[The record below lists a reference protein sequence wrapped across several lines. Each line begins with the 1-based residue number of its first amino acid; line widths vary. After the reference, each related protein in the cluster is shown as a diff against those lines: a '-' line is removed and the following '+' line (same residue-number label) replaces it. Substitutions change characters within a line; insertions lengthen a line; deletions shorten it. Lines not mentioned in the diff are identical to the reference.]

1 MKLKSRIAIL
11 SLICVF
17 FCGSIVF
24 GMNVVIHNN
33 EIKSKN
39 TTSDKT
45 IDNEVNEESVE
56 YSDLIELLHKQ
67 GIDDDKLQYT
77 MEQFFEMTLLYPIN
91 EEDLT
96 VIKQLVK
103 DGADLTKIEDIY
115 MFLQNSNAS
124 LEYLKDMYYYG
135 EDVDFYGHYWL
146 EDAFNYCSGQ
156 KEYELSMGEVQK
168 YIDDGMS
175 IDDIR
180 TANII
185 SRSEVKNIQELLA
198 EKKSGKV
205 WGEIIGEVYTDIDL
219 SDIRTQDN
227 GNAILECIRLSRIS
241 DMSINQVYDEYRQ
254 SPQKITNDIIVPQ
267 IIEAEKK
274 VKELNLNVSESD
286 VYVSQVK
293 KEMGDVLSDN
303 EIKNLIQQK
312 YTKAEMKK
320 AATISEIDGR
330 NIESVLAENREINNF
345 DVEGAYID
353 E

>member
-24 GMNVVIHNN
+24 GMNIAIHNN
-33 EIKSKN
+33 EIQSKN
-39 TTSDKT
+39 TTFDKI
-45 IDNEVNEESVE
+45 IDNKVNGEFDE
-56 YSDLIELLHKQ
+56 YSDLIELLQKQ

-91 EEDLT
+91 KEDLII
-96 VIKQLVK
+96 IKQLVK
-103 DGADLTKIEDIY
+103 DGADLTKVEDIY

-135 EDVDFYGHYWL
+135 EDVDFYGRYWI

-156 KEYELSMGEVQK
+156 REYELSMEEVQK
-168 YIDDGMS
+168 YIDDGMT
-175 IDDIR
+175 IDDIT
-180 TANII
+180 TANIL
-185 SRSEVKNIQELLA
+185 SRSEVKNIQELLL
-198 EKKSGKV
+198 EKKSGRV
-205 WGEIIGEVYTDIDL
+205 WGEIIDEVYTDIDL

-227 GNAILECIRLSRIS
+227 GSVILECIRLSQIS
-241 DMSINQVYDEYRQ
+241 DMPINQVYDEYSQ
-254 SPQKITNDIIVPQ
+254 SPQKITNDIIIPQ

-274 VKELNLNVSESD
+274 VRELNLNISD
-286 VYVSQVK
+286 SDYYLNQLK
-293 KEMGDVLSDN
+293 KEVGDVLSDN

-312 YTKAEMKK
+312 YTKAEIKK
-320 AATISEIDGR
+320 AADVSEIDGR
-330 NIESVLAENREINNF
+330 NIESILAENREINNL
-345 DVEGAYID
+345 DAEGAYID